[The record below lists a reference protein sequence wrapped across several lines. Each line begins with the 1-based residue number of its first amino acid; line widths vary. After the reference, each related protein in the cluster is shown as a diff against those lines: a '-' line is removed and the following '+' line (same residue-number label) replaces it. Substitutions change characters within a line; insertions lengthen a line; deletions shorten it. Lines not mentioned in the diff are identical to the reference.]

1 MDDVYEASKK
11 FIEDNTSKSTLQ
23 KTEFWL
29 KKLQDHGETIGC
41 PKLIKDQSEQEIAKL
56 MCSYMMSMKRED
68 GTNYEISSVTNFSS
82 LVGKWL
88 KENKLADVD
97 GDLFKTYQDV
107 KKAKL
112 RLLKKDKK
120 GNRPNRAE
128 PVTFEEEERLWT
140 SGEFGTHNPLALT
153 RTMWWYSSLLFGL
166 RGRDESRKMKWGDIK
181 LLADEN
187 GDDYLQFEERD
198 TKTRTG
204 ENQNGS
210 RAFAPKI
217 FPNKADPERC
227 PVMVF
232 KEFEKR
238 RPQSMKEEE
247 SPFYLAI
254 NHARKA
260 DDSIWFMKAPMGKNK
275 LGELLKSGC
284 VTAGVVSRERKRT
297 TL

>member
-1 MDDVYEASKK
+1 M
-11 FIEDNTSKSTLQ
+11 
-23 KTEFWL
+23 W
-29 KKLQDHGETIGC
+29 
-41 PKLIKDQSEQEIAKL
+41 
-56 MCSYMMSMKRED
+56 CS
-68 GTNYEISSVTNFSS
+68 
-82 LVGKWL
+82 
-88 KENKLADVD
+88 
-97 GDLFKTYQDV
+97 
-107 KKAKL
+107 
-112 RLLKKDKK
+112 
-120 GNRPNRAE
+120 
-128 PVTFEEEERLWT
+128 
-140 SGEFGTHNPLALT
+140 
-153 RTMWWYSSLLFGL
+153 SSLLFGL

-187 GDDYLQFEERD
+187 GDDYLQFKERD

-227 PVMVF
+227 PMMVF

-260 DDSIWFMKAPMGKNK
+260 DDSIWFMKAPMGKYSPARGRDNSINVNEVFYQMHR
-275 LGELLKSGC
+275 GPY
-284 VTAGVVSRERKRT
+284 
-297 TL
+297 